1 MGQTL
6 DNLSQ
11 GGKYADNIPS
21 YKVLPLLDCK
31 LNDILSQKALLLVAT
46 VGKFNQKD
54 KANGDRRIFQTIL
67 DSADA
72 SLWDI
77 IKKRKDINGDKRDLL
92 VVYDEGHNLSDQQVT
107 LLNELKPIAIIA
119 ASATVKVPSELEW
132 TISRLQKEKHFHQ
145 ILFFPVSTQKPG

>member
-54 KANGDRRIFQTIL
+54 KANGDSVFFKQ
-67 DSADA
+67 
-72 SLWDI
+72 SL
-77 IKKRKDINGDKRDLL
+77 
-92 VVYDEGHNLSDQQVT
+92 T
-107 LLNELKPIAIIA
+107 C
-119 ASATVKVPSELEW
+119 
-132 TISRLQKEKHFHQ
+132 
-145 ILFFPVSTQKPG
+145 